1 MESSKA
7 VQNDKTIKYK
17 AERERETGKNIGG
30 DMMRWWWVT
39 NCLIQMIQITRTEDR
54 ILLN

>member
-17 AERERETGKNIGG
+17 AERERE
-30 DMMRWWWVT
+30 RERQV
-39 NCLIQMIQITRTEDR
+39 R
-54 ILLN
+54 I